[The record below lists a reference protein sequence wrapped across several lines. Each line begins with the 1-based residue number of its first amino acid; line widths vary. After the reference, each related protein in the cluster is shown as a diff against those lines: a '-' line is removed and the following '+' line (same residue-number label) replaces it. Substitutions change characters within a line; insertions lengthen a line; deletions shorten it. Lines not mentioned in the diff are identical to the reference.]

1 MQKIH
6 YKQLWKRIKNTLSK
20 LRLRKAAKSLIW
32 VNDELQVDSDHPA
45 SEDKVTASAVQ
56 VVRDVDERTRTE
68 AFPYNYVG
76 EIGVDI
82 SLRAHQDIDFTR
94 QDNLEEYFRE
104 MTVTKESLQSWISA
118 GILSPHEVR
127 IAEKWIKIMREKD
140 LKRSRKR
147 DN

>member
-6 YKQLWKRIKNTLSK
+6 YKQLWQRIKNTLSK

-32 VNDELQVDSDHPA
+32 VDDELHPDRVHLASD
-45 SEDKVTASAVQ
+45 DKVTTRAGQMVP
-56 VVRDVDERTRTE
+56 DPNEITRTE
-68 AFPYNYVG
+68 AFPYNYIG
-76 EIGVDI
+76 EIGGDI

-140 LKRSRKR
+140 LKQSRKR

>member
-6 YKQLWKRIKNTLSK
+6 YKQLWQRIKNTLSN

-32 VNDELQVDSDHPA
+32 VDDELHSNSVHLSSD
-45 SEDKVTASAVQ
+45 DKVTTRAGQMVPDPS
-56 VVRDVDERTRTE
+56 ETTRTE
-68 AFPYNYVG
+68 AFPYNYIG

-82 SLRAHQDIDFTR
+82 SLRTHQDIDFTR

-140 LKRSRKR
+140 LKQSRKR